1 MFCKCL
7 APLDEEESAW
17 YWGRDSGPG
26 WVSARLC
33 PWVTLGT
40 PLSRKTK
47 IPGLHDGPG
56 AL

>member
-33 PWVTLGT
+33 PWVTLGM